1 MADPKTYT
9 QEELD
14 AKLAELA
21 AEKEALKANRDEA
34 LSEAKKAK
42 SALKNYDGVDPAEYK
57 TLKTAADEAARKA
70 ALAEGNLE
78 VWKKQVTDAHQ
89 KERDGD
95 QKRIDKLTRALER
108 RLVDATLAESLAK
121 ADVDPTMLPLL
132 KLEGRRYV
140 RVKETDDDFEPL
152 VADERGNAL
161 IADGKGTAMSVDDLV
176 VQKLKAQYPGAFK
189 GTGSSGGG
197 APKPGAGGGG
207 ANVIPAGDGAAF
219 LASVGDISAGKKTVA
234 VE

>member
-9 QEELD
+9 EEEFQ
-14 AKLAELA
+14 AMVAERD
-21 AEKEALKANRDEA
+21 ALKANRDEA

-42 SALKNYDGVDPAEYK
+42 AALKNYDGVDPAEYK
-57 TLKTAADEAARKA
+57 ALKDAADEAARKQ

-78 VWKKQVTDAHQ
+78 AWKKQVTDAHQ
-89 KERDGD
+89 KEREGD
-95 QKRIDKLTRALER
+95 AKRIAKLTKALER
-108 RLVDATLAESLAK
+108 RLVDASLAESLAK
-121 ADVDPTMLPLL
+121 NDVDPTMLPLL

-140 RVKETDDDFEPL
+140 QVKETDDDFEPL
-152 VADERGNAL
+152 VADERGNPL
-161 IADGKGTAMSVDDLV
+161 VADGKGSAMTVDDLV

-197 APKPGAGGGG
+197 APKPNAGGGG

-219 LASVGDISAGKKTVA
+219 LASVKDIAAGTKTVA
-234 VE
+234 VVE